1 MKPIYLKQ
9 NQSVLFVPVKP
20 QPVYIES
27 SGRWLWPKNN
37 AVTGSREW
45 WHYMNSLSYAP
56 YRPGEEC
63 YVREALHKGIN
74 ISSSEYCS
82 IHYPDDTPVLF
93 KDGAFMGMFGRAI
106 WQWGGLRLPI
116 IAMPQWASRRHVRIV
131 SCEPIRVEYV
141 TEEDAKRMGV
151 EQLLEPGT
159 WKDYG
164 DPDSICLGATG
175 SFLSLWHKKH
185 PGKQWAW
192 RVITKEAPLS

>member
-1 MKPIYLKQ
+1 MKPIYLKPD
-9 NQSVLFVPVKP
+9 QSVVFVPVKP
-20 QPVYIES
+20 QPVYIEN

-56 YRPGEEC
+56 YLTGEEC
-63 YVREALHKGIN
+63 YVRETLHKGIN

-82 IHYPDDTPVLF
+82 IHYPDNTPVLF

-131 SCEPIRVEYV
+131 SCEPVRVEDV
-141 TEEDAKRMGV
+141 TEEDAIRYGV
-151 EQLLEPGT
+151 YKFHSQSKGLEDKP
-159 WKDYG
+159 YYR
-164 DPDSICLGATG
+164 
-175 SFLSLWHKKH
+175 SLYSAQELFKMLWMSKH
-185 PGKQWAW
+185 PGKEWAW
-192 RVITKEAPLS
+192 RVITKEVKP

>member
-1 MKPIYLKQ
+1 MKPIYLKPD
-9 NQSVLFVPVKP
+9 QSLLF
-20 QPVYIES
+20 
-27 SGRWLWPKNN
+27 
-37 AVTGSREW
+37 
-45 WHYMNSLSYAP
+45 LSYAP

-131 SCEPIRVEYV
+131 SCEPIRVEDV
-141 TEEDAKRMGV
+141 TWQDAIKAGV
-151 EQLLEPGT
+151 EAKYCCSGVDCACMGLPIDNPADDFREN
-159 WKDYG
+159 
-164 DPDSICLGATG
+164 
-175 SFLSLWHKKH
+175 WHKKH

-192 RVITKEAPLS
+192 RVETTNIKGEQAWGGN

>member
-1 MKPIYLKQ
+1 MKPIYLKPD
-9 NQSVLFVPVKP
+9 QSVVFVAPKDP
-20 QPVYIES
+20 KINGWGDKMYIEN
-27 SGRWLWPKNN
+27 P
-37 AVTGSREW
+37 
-45 WHYMNSLSYAP
+45 P

-74 ISSSEYCS
+74 MSSSEYCS

-93 KDGAFMGMFGRAI
+93 KDGAFMGMFGKAI

-131 SCEPIRVEYV
+131 SCEPIRVEDV

-192 RVITKEAPLS
+192 RVEVKEVRA

>member
-1 MKPIYLKQ
+1 MKPIYLKPD
-9 NQSVLFVPVKP
+9 QSLLFVAPKDP
-20 QPVYIES
+20 KINGWGDKMYIEN
-27 SGRWLWPKNN
+27 P
-37 AVTGSREW
+37 
-45 WHYMNSLSYAP
+45 P

-131 SCEPIRVEYV
+131 SCEPMRVSEV
-141 TEEDAKRMGV
+141 TEEDIIKAGLADGSCVWANGAARCNAK
-151 EQLLEPGT
+151 
-159 WKDYG
+159 G
-164 DPDSICLGATG
+164 DLVMNQFMDN
-175 SFLSLWHKKH
+175 WHKKH

-192 RVITKEAPLS
+192 RVITEEVRA